1 MRAPLLASPRPAGAR
16 SALGQ
21 RDETDVFD
29 AGLPELVHRRHD
41 RAVLDFFIGP
51 DDDDFLTTC
60 LALEQLRHFRA
71 ELGFLNG
78 RRQLPGRDIL
88 SLLHYE

>member
-1 MRAPLLASPRPAGAR
+1 MGKLEGKVAIVTGAARGLGRAYAR
-16 SALGQ
+16 RL
-21 RDETDVFD
+21 
-29 AGLPELVHRRHD
+29 AGLGAKVAGLGFV
-41 RAVLDFFIGP
+41 I
-51 DDDDFLTTC
+51 
-60 LALEQLRHFRA
+60 

>member
-1 MRAPLLASPRPAGAR
+1 MGNMMSEKVQVFRTEAQLKEAVTDIQALKQRYEKVAVENKGKVFNTDLLFA
-16 SALGQ
+16 
-21 RDETDVFD
+21 
-29 AGLPELVHRRHD
+29 
-41 RAVLDFFIGP
+41 I
-51 DDDDFLTTC
+51 
-60 LALEQLRHFRA
+60 